1 MGKPRNDQSCLGK
14 AIMRCSTKFA
24 AAALL
29 PSTYLTTHSLNLN
42 QFHQWLS
49 STSLLRTVCPKMVN
63 WSPFYILLNSIW
75 VTAKAD
81 TFMGLEWTSKAAL
94 SSSPQHTC
102 HPARPPLPT
111 HPLQNT
117 HHGDASPKIELQRPA
132 LRPVANI
139 PQRRERVSLGPYFR
153 AATAVMILPWEHNTC
168 QPSRNK
174 LSFHMQNVLLNYLPL
189 NFPRWL
195 QSLQMLTIGP
205 EGFSDIQ
212 CIISHLQIFR
222 RTFHFIAWI

>member
-29 PSTYLTTHSLNLN
+29 PSTYLTTHSLNLG

-49 STSLLRTVCPKMVN
+49 STSLIRTVCPKMVN
-63 WSPFYILLNSIW
+63 WSPFYLLFNSTFPIW

-81 TFMGLEWTSKAAL
+81 TFVSLEATF

-117 HHGDASPKIELQRPA
+117 HHGDASQTIELQRPA
-132 LRPVANI
+132 LRPLANI

-174 LSFHMQNVLLNYLPL
+174 LSFHMQNVL

-195 QSLQMLTIGP
+195 QLFQMLTIIGP